1 MSRELKYFA
10 SFSYSDKEWAVTRAI
25 TSIFWLAT
33 MWRVILVYGR
43 GNPFPEGICRWFD
56 CSALADGP
64 LSWITLAVASLLALA
79 YVRGNSPL
87 IITASMACMSVV
99 ILSIERC
106 HGVQAREELWSMILL
121 GQTFAQVR
129 HRLGNESFRQTVP
142 EQNILMA
149 YSVQMLT
156 VAYVIAG
163 ITKLHTSGIDWVLNS
178 PNVQLQVIKL
188 AAQLKIEFGL
198 EWPSAYADV
207 VVLFIDRCP
216 FLFRTLFA
224 LALLTELLAFIGM
237 LSKRLSRLYGV
248 MLLIL
253 HAGIMLV
260 MFIIIPTF
268 IVCIVAY
275 MTPIPQWIASR
286 WLKNT

>member
-1 MSRELKYFA
+1 MSTELRYFA
-10 SFSYSDKEWAVTRAI
+10 SFSYSDKEWTVIRAI

-33 MWRVILVYGR
+33 MWRVILVYGD

-56 CSALADGP
+56 CSAFADGP
-64 LSWITLAVASLLALA
+64 LSWITLAVVSMLALA
-79 YVRGNSPL
+79 YVRGDSPL

-121 GQTFAQVR
+121 GQTAAQAR
-129 HRLGNESFRQTVP
+129 YSLGSHYFRQTVP
-142 EQNILMA
+142 IQNILMA

-156 VAYVIAG
+156 VAYVTAG
-163 ITKLHTSGIDWVLNS
+163 ITKLQTSGFDWVLNS
-178 PNVQLQVIKL
+178 PNAQLQVIKL

-198 EWPSAYADV
+198 EWPSAYAHSV
-207 VVLFIDRCP
+207 GLFIDRFP
-216 FLFRTLFA
+216 LIFQSLFA
-224 LALLTELLAFIGM
+224 FALLTELLAFIGM

-248 MLLIL
+248 ILLFL

-260 MFIIIPTF
+260 MFIVIPTF

-286 WLKNT
+286 WLKKT